1 MSFYMII
8 KSNTTN
14 DLPISDPLEAA
25 LQNTLPLFAQKL
37 KINHYSPTQFSIPDA
52 AWLFKYV
59 WMDQKMRRELLPSNA
74 AMESGKIVG
83 EVLQRIYADTI
94 YKLHPVKKKVA
105 PTINEKITKDAA
117 LQEEIEKLKEYVPN
131 DEKDSDKKQKYL
143 EEIPEVINHALSG
156 LKELAVASPVTCER
170 QISIDQ
176 LEGFSSPL
184 LPTVGRIDFDYGS
197 INNHEFGNVYHGLNP
212 TSQDA
217 FPHKIIE
224 LKTKWSRLGKV
235 KKDGSRSFLVSSI
248 PATASFNHCCQVATY
263 AAHFNFKVPAYL
275 LYATKDGYTIFDSTN
290 CHHLTVDGMKKN
302 LQIMFN
308 TFRRRERIL
317 ALSEHLTR
325 EEIIEEAAGM
335 MDMNLDHPFAWN
347 GMPPELLK
355 EAKLLWKLS

>member
-1 MSFYMII
+1 MII
-8 KSNTTN
+8 KSNIQN
-14 DLPISDPLEAA
+14 DLPVSDPLQEA

-37 KINHYSPTQFSIPDA
+37 NINHFSPTQFSIPDA

-74 AMESGKIVG
+74 AMEAGKIVG
-83 EVLQRIYADTI
+83 EVLSRIYADTI
-94 YKLHPVKKKVA
+94 YKLHPTTKKIA
-105 PTINEKITKDAA
+105 PTKNIKNVSVEVA

-143 EEIPEVINHALSG
+143 EEIPEVIRHGLSG

-170 QISIDQ
+170 QISIQ
-176 LEGFSSPL
+176 SPSGFLSSL
-184 LPTVGRIDFDYGS
+184 LPTVGRIDFDYGV
-197 INNHEFGNVYHGLNP
+197 NKHVFGDPPKESSP
-212 TSQDA
+212 TSELLADA

-235 KKDGSRSFLVSSI
+235 KKDGSRSFLVSSL
-248 PATASFNHCCQVATY
+248 PATASFNHCVQVATY
-263 AAHFNFKVPAYL
+263 AAHFDFKVPAYL
-275 LYATKDGYTIFDSTN
+275 LYATKDGYKIFDSTN

-302 LQIMFN
+302 LQVMFN
-308 TFRRRERIL
+308 TFRRREKIL
-317 ALSEHLTR
+317 ALHEHLTR

-347 GMPPELLK
+347 GMPTELLK

>member
-1 MSFYMII
+1 MII
-8 KSNTTN
+8 KSNQITETI
-14 DLPISDPLEAA
+14 ISDPLAEA
-25 LQNTLPLFAQKL
+25 LEKTLPTFARKL
-37 KINHYSPTQFSIPDA
+37 KINHYSPTQFAIPDA

-59 WMDQKMRRELLPSNA
+59 FMDQKMRRELLPSNA
-74 AMESGKIVG
+74 AMEAGKIVG

-105 PTINEKITKDAA
+105 ATTNEKISKDAA

-170 QISIDQ
+170 QISIQ
-176 LEGFSSPL
+176 SPSGFLSSL
-184 LPTVGRIDFDYGS
+184 LPTVGRIDFDYG
-197 INNHEFGNVYHGLNP
+197 INSHEFGTSLTEPNP
-212 TSQDA
+212 TSQVDA

-235 KKDGSRSFLVSSI
+235 KKDGSRSFLVSSL

-263 AAHFNFKVPAYL
+263 AANFNFKVPAYL
-275 LYATKDGYTIFDSTN
+275 LYATKDGYKIFDSTN
-290 CHHLTVDGMKKN
+290 CPHLTVDGMKKN

-308 TFRRRERIL
+308 TFRRREKIL
-317 ALSEHLTR
+317 ALHEHLTR

>member
-1 MSFYMII
+1 MII
-8 KSNTTN
+8 KSTTENTKT
-14 DLPISDPLEAA
+14 ISDPLAEA
-25 LQNTLPLFAQKL
+25 LEKTLPAFARKL
-37 KINHYSPTQFSIPDA
+37 KINHYSPTQFAIPDA

-59 WMDQKMRRELLPSNA
+59 FMDQKMRRELLPSNA

-94 YKLHPVKKKVA
+94 YKLHPTFKKVQ
-105 PTINEKITKDAA
+105 PFTNEKITKDAA
-117 LQEEIEKLKEYVPN
+117 LQEEIEKLKEYIPN

-143 EEIPEVINHALSG
+143 EEIPEVINNALSG

-184 LPTVGRIDFDYGS
+184 LPTVGRIDFDYGMS
-197 INNHEFGNVYHGLNP
+197 INNHEFGKSLTEPNP

-224 LKTKWSRLGKV
+224 LKTKWSRLGKI
-235 KKDGSRSFLVSSI
+235 KKDGSRSFLVSSV
-248 PATASFNHCCQVATY
+248 PAAASFNHVCQVATY

-275 LYATKDGYTIFDSTN
+275 LYATKSGYTIFDSTN
-290 CHHLTVDGMKKN
+290 CHHLTVEGMKRN

-308 TFRRRERIL
+308 TFRRREQIL
-317 ALSEHLTR
+317 TLYQDFTR
-325 EEIIEEAAGM
+325 EEIIEGAASL

>member
-1 MSFYMII
+1 MQINNKI
-8 KSNTTN
+8 TQ
-14 DLPISDPLEAA
+14 DPLQEA
-25 LQNTLPLFAQKL
+25 LQDTLPLFAQKL
-37 KINHYSPTQFSIPDA
+37 NINHFSPTQFVIPDA

-59 WMDQKMRRELLPSNA
+59 WMDQKMRREFLPSNA

-94 YKLHPVKKKVA
+94 YKLHPTFKKVQ
-105 PTINEKITKDAA
+105 PFTNEKITRDAA
-117 LQEEIEKLKEYVPN
+117 LQEEIEKLKEYVPQ

-143 EEIPEVINHALSG
+143 EEIPVVINHALDG
-156 LKELAVASPVTCER
+156 LKKLAVASPITCER
-170 QISIDQ
+170 QISIKSPN
-176 LEGFSSPL
+176 GFLSPFL
-184 LPTVGRIDFDYGS
+184 STVGRIDFDYGS
-197 INNHEFGNVYHGLNP
+197 ISNHEFGKSLTELNP

-235 KKDGSRSFLVSSI
+235 KKSGDRSFLVSPL
-248 PATASFNHCCQVATY
+248 PATASFNHCVQVATY
-263 AAHFNFKVPAYL
+263 AAHFDFKVPAYL
-275 LYATKDGYTIFDSTN
+275 LYATKDGYVIFDSTN
-290 CHHLTVDGMKKN
+290 CHHLTVEGMKRN
-302 LQIMFN
+302 LQIMFH

-317 ALSEHLTR
+317 ALHEHLSR

>member
-1 MSFYMII
+1 MII
-8 KSNTTN
+8 KSNTQS
-14 DLPISDPLEAA
+14 DLPVSDPLQEA

-59 WMDQKMRRELLPSNA
+59 FMDQKMRRELLPSNA
-74 AMESGKIVG
+74 AMEAGKIVG

-105 PTINEKITKDAA
+105 ATTNEKITKDAA
-117 LQEEIEKLKEYVPN
+117 LQEEIEKLKEYIPN

-176 LEGFSSPL
+176 LEGFCAPL
-184 LPTVGRIDFDYGS
+184 LPTVGRIDFDYG
-197 INNHEFGNVYHGLNP
+197 INSHEFGTPLPETNP

-235 KKDGSRSFLVSSI
+235 KKDGSRSFLVSSV
-248 PATASFNHCCQVATY
+248 PATASFNHCVQVATY
-263 AAHFNFKVPAYL
+263 AAHFQFKVPAYL
-275 LYATKDGYTIFDSTN
+275 LYATKDGYVIFDSTN
-290 CHHLTVDGMKKN
+290 CPHLTVDGMKKN

-317 ALSEHLTR
+317 AMFEHLTKD
-325 EEIIEEAAGM
+325 EIIEEAAGM

-347 GMPPELLK
+347 GMPAELLK

>member
-8 KSNTTN
+8 KSNPITEN
-14 DLPISDPLEAA
+14 IISDPLAEA
-25 LQNTLPLFAQKL
+25 LEKTLPTFARKL
-37 KINHYSPTQFSIPDA
+37 KINHYSPTQFAIPDA

-59 WMDQKMRRELLPSNA
+59 FMDQKMRRELLPSNA
-74 AMESGKIVG
+74 AMEAGKIVG

-105 PTINEKITKDAA
+105 ATTNEKITKDAA

-184 LPTVGRIDFDYGS
+184 LPTVGRIDFDFG
-197 INNHEFGNVYHGLNP
+197 INNHEFGKSLPELNP

-235 KKDGSRSFLVSSI
+235 KKDGSRSFLVSSV
-248 PATASFNHCCQVATY
+248 PATASFNHCVQVATY

-275 LYATKDGYTIFDSTN
+275 LYATKDGYVIFDSTN
-290 CHHLTVDGMKKN
+290 CPHLTVDGMKKN

-317 ALSEHLTR
+317 AMFEHLTKD
-325 EEIIEEAAGM
+325 EIIEEAAGM

-347 GMPPELLK
+347 GMPAELLK

>member
-1 MSFYMII
+1 
-8 KSNTTN
+8 
-14 DLPISDPLEAA
+14 
-25 LQNTLPLFAQKL
+25 
-37 KINHYSPTQFSIPDA
+37 
-52 AWLFKYV
+52 
-59 WMDQKMRRELLPSNA
+59 MDQKMRRELLPSNA
-74 AMESGKIVG
+74 AMEAGKIVG

-94 YKLHPVKKKVA
+94 YKLHPTLKKVQ
-105 PTINEKITKDAA
+105 PFSNEKITKDAA
-117 LQEEIEKLKEYVPN
+117 LQEEIEKLKEYIPQ

-143 EEIPEVINHALSG
+143 EEIPEVINHALDG
-156 LKELAVASPVTCER
+156 LTKLAVASHTTCER

-197 INNHEFGNVYHGLNP
+197 INNHEFGKSLTELNP

-224 LKTKWSRLGKV
+224 LKTKWSRLGKI
-235 KKDGSRSFLVSSI
+235 KKDGSRSFLVSSV
-248 PATASFNHCCQVATY
+248 PATASFNHVCQVATY
-263 AAHFNFKVPAYL
+263 AAHFYFKVPAYL
-275 LYATKDGYTIFDSTN
+275 LYATKSGYTIFYSTN
-290 CHHLTVDGMKKN
+290 CHHLTVEGMKRN
-302 LQIMFN
+302 LQIMFH

-317 ALSEHLTR
+317 ALHEHLSR

>member
-1 MSFYMII
+1 MII
-8 KSNTTN
+8 KSN
-14 DLPISDPLEAA
+14 PISDLPVSDPLQEA

-37 KINHYSPTQFSIPDA
+37 KINHFSPTQFVIPDA

-59 WMDQKMRRELLPSNA
+59 FMDQKMRRELLPSNA
-74 AMESGKIVG
+74 AMEAGKIVG

-105 PTINEKITKDAA
+105 ATTNEKISKDAA
-117 LQEEIEKLKEYVPN
+117 LQEEIEKLKEYVPT

-143 EEIPEVINHALSG
+143 EEIPVVINHALDG
-156 LKELAVASPVTCER
+156 LAKLAVASPITCER
-170 QISIDQ
+170 QISIQ
-176 LEGFSSPL
+176 SPEGFLSSY
-184 LPTVGRIDFDYGS
+184 LPTVGRIDFDFGS
-197 INNHEFGNVYHGLNP
+197 INNHEFGDPSKESSP
-212 TSQDA
+212 TSQADA
-217 FPHKIIE
+217 LPHKIIE
-224 LKTKWSRLGKV
+224 LKTKWSRLGKI
-235 KKDGSRSFLVSSI
+235 KKDGNRSFLVSPL
-248 PATASFNHCCQVATY
+248 PATASFNHCVQVATY
-263 AAHFNFKVPAYL
+263 AAHFDFKVPAYL

-302 LQIMFN
+302 LQIMFH

-317 ALSEHLTR
+317 ALHEHLSR
-325 EEIIEEAAGM
+325 EEIIEEAAAM